1 MSDAQKGV
9 AAILAACTIWGLSGL
24 LYKALS
30 RVAPIEVLAHR
41 VLWSFAFFAAVLLV
55 QGRFGLTG
63 AALKDRSRALRLL
76 AATAMISFNWF
87 LFISSVQ
94 TGKAA
99 EASLG
104 YYIFPLLSVLIG
116 RFLFSEPLFPA
127 QKLAALLA
135 GAAVLVLTL
144 GLGVT
149 PWVSLMLAAS
159 FAAYGALKKGLDL
172 GPVVSVTTEV
182 LLLLPVALAVIWAS
196 GGGGF
201 QAGGRDAALLMLAG
215 PLTGLPLILFSYAAR
230 RVRLGTVGVLQYL
243 NPTLQFL
250 VAVLIF
256 GELFTLWHGIAF
268 VLIWAG
274 VFLFCAA
281 ALMQERRAA
290 RL

>member
-1 MSDAQKGV
+1 MTETHKGV

-30 RVAPIEVLAHR
+30 SVAPAEVLAHR
-41 VLWSFAFFAAVLLV
+41 VLWSFVFFAAVLLV
-55 QGRFGLTG
+55 QRRFLLTT
-63 AALKDRSRALRLL
+63 AALRDRSRALRLL
-76 AATAMISFNWF
+76 AATAMISLNWF

-116 RFLFSEPLFPA
+116 RFMFGEPLLPA
-127 QKLAALLA
+127 QRLAALLA
-135 GAAVLVLTL
+135 GGAVLVLTL

-149 PWVSLMLAAS
+149 PWVSLALAAS
-159 FAAYGALKKGLDL
+159 FAAYGTLKKGLDL

-182 LLLLPVALAVIWAS
+182 MLLLPLALAVIWSS

-201 QAGGRDAALLMLAG
+201 QAGGSVALLLMLSG

-256 GELFTLWHGIAF
+256 GEPFTRWHGIAF
-268 VLIWAG
+268 ALIWTG
-274 VFLFCAA
+274 VALFCAA

>member
-1 MSDAQKGV
+1 MSEAHKGV

-30 RVAPIEVLAHR
+30 NVAPVEVLAHR
-41 VLWSFAFFAAVLLV
+41 VLWSFVFFAAVLLV
-55 QGRFGLTG
+55 QGRFGLTVS
-63 AALKDRSRALRLL
+63 ALKDRGRALRVL

-94 TGKAA
+94 TGKAV

-104 YYIFPLLSVLIG
+104 YYIFPLLSVLMG
-116 RFLFSEPLFPA
+116 RFLFAELLLPA

-135 GAAVLVLTL
+135 AAAVLVLTL
-144 GLGVT
+144 GLGVA
-149 PWVSLMLAAS
+149 PWVSLLLAGS

-182 LLLLPVALAVIWAS
+182 LMLLPLALAVIWAS

-201 QAGGRDAALLMLAG
+201 QAGGRDALLLMLSG

-243 NPTLQFL
+243 NPTLQFM

-256 GELFTLWHGIAF
+256 GELFTPLHGIAF
-268 VLIWAG
+268 ALIWAG

-281 ALMQERRAA
+281 ALKQERRAA
-290 RL
+290 RV